1 MHVLDSILHYLILR
15 LMQVM
20 GLHPK
25 LLYQS
30 KQLHHQLMII
40 FSPEV
45 TPIFQ
50 PINHQVSI

>member
-1 MHVLDSILHYLILR
+1 
-15 LMQVM
+15 MQVM

-30 KQLHHQLMII
+30 KQLHHQLMTI
-40 FSPEV
+40 FSPVV

-50 PINHQVSI
+50 PINHQVSNSITSFECPCQEGCQM